1 MKGYVKQEGFTLI
14 ELIVVIVILGILAV
28 TAAPKFIDLQGD
40 ARASALQGLAGA
52 MKGAATLVH
61 GKALVANKVS
71 SSGNQYVCI
80 GSTSQSSCNKNS
92 KDAVRVKC
100 GFPDATEDG
109 ILRALDGTFSTDGNS
124 DWTFKYKEWG
134 TSGPSS
140 GPTQILVSVK
150 GMTIPNAYQSNVS
163 DTYTN
168 QCYVFYNTPCYKDNN
183 SQYNGNLDGI
193 QIKVF
198 TDGC

>member
-71 SSGNQYVCI
+71 SSGDQFVCI
-80 GSTSQSSCNKNS
+80 GSTSQSSCSPSS

-109 ILRALDGTFSTDGNS
+109 ILRALDGTFSEDGNS
-124 DWTFKYKEWG
+124 DWTYKVKKWG
-134 TSGPSS
+134 DKPTD
-140 GPTQILVSVK
+140 PTQILVSVK
-150 GMTIPNAYQSNVS
+150 GMTIPNAYQTEYPE
-163 DTYTN
+163 TYTN
-168 QCYVFYNTPCYKDNN
+168 QCYVFYNTPCYKATD
-183 SQYNGNLDGI
+183 SQHNGNLGGI

>member
-71 SSGNQYVCI
+71 SSGDQFVCI
-80 GSTSQSSCNKNS
+80 GSTSQSSCNENS

-124 DWTFKYKEWG
+124 DWTFKFKPWE
-134 TSGPSS
+134 SGA
-140 GPTQILVSVK
+140 TQILVSVK
-150 GMTIPNAYQSNVS
+150 GMTFPDAYQTEKPETFCGMVM
-163 DTYTN
+163 
-168 QCYVFYNTPCYKDNN
+168 
-183 SQYNGNLDGI
+183 L
-193 QIKVF
+193 
-198 TDGC
+198 

>member
-80 GSTSQSSCNKNS
+80 GSTSQSSCNQSS
-92 KDAVRVKC
+92 KDAVQVKC

-109 ILRALDGTFSTDGNS
+109 ILRALDGTFSKDGNS
-124 DWTFKYKEWG
+124 DWTYKFVTWP
-134 TSGPSS
+134 SGA
-140 GPTQILVSVK
+140 TQILVSVK
-150 GMTIPNAYQSNVS
+150 GMTFPDAYQTEKPE
-163 DTYTN
+163 TYTN
-168 QCYVFYNTPCYKDNN
+168 QCYVFYNTPCYEATDP
-183 SQYNGNLDGI
+183 QHNGNLGGT

>member
-80 GSTSQSSCNKNS
+80 GSTSQSSCNQSS
-92 KDAVRVKC
+92 KDAVQVKC

-109 ILRALDGTFSTDGNS
+109 ILRALDGTFSKDGNS
-124 DWTFKYKEWG
+124 DWTYKFKKWD
-134 TSGPSS
+134 SGA
-140 GPTQILVSVK
+140 TQILVSVK
-150 GMTIPNAYQSNVS
+150 GMTFPDAYQSNVS

-168 QCYVFYNTPCYKDNN
+168 QCYVFYNTPCYEATD
-183 SQYNGNLDGI
+183 SQHNGNLGGI

>member
-80 GSTSQSSCNKNS
+80 GSTSQSSCNQSS
-92 KDAVRVKC
+92 KDAVQVKC

-109 ILRALDGTFSTDGNS
+109 ILRALDGTFSTDGTS
-124 DWTFKYKEWG
+124 DWTYKFKDWE
-134 TSGPSS
+134 SGA
-140 GPTQILVSVK
+140 TQILVSVK
-150 GMTIPNAYQSNVS
+150 GMTFPDAYQTEKPE
-163 DTYTN
+163 TYTN
-168 QCYVFYNTPCYKDNN
+168 QCYVFYNTPCYEATD
-183 SQYNGNLDGI
+183 SQHNGNLGGI

>member
-71 SSGNQYVCI
+71 SSGDQFVCI
-80 GSTSQSSCNKNS
+80 GSTSQSSCNENS

-100 GFPDATEDG
+100 GFPDATKDG
-109 ILRALDGTFSTDGNS
+109 ILRALDGTFSEDGNS
-124 DWTFKYKEWG
+124 DWTYKFKQWK
-134 TSGPSS
+134 SGA
-140 GPTQILVSVK
+140 TQILVSVK
-150 GMTIPNAYQSNVS
+150 GMTIPDAYQTEKPE
-163 DTYTN
+163 TYTN
-168 QCYVFYNTPCYKDNN
+168 QCYVFYNTPCYEATN
-183 SQYNGNLDGI
+183 SLHNGNLGGT

>member
-71 SSGNQYVCI
+71 SSGDQFVCI
-80 GSTSQSSCNKNS
+80 GSTSQSSCSETS
-92 KDAVRVKC
+92 KDAVQVKC

-109 ILRALDGTFSTDGNS
+109 ILRALDGTFSKDGNS
-124 DWTFKYKEWG
+124 DWTYKFVTWP
-134 TSGPSS
+134 SGA
-140 GPTQILVSVK
+140 TQILVSVK
-150 GMTIPNAYQSNVS
+150 GMTFPDAYQSNVS

-168 QCYVFYNTPCYKDNN
+168 QCYVFYNTPCYEATD
-183 SQYNGNLDGI
+183 SQHNGNLGGI

>member
-71 SSGNQYVCI
+71 SSGDQFVCI
-80 GSTSQSSCNKNS
+80 CSTSQSSCNENS

-124 DWTFKYKEWG
+124 DWTFKFKPWE
-134 TSGPSS
+134 SGA
-140 GPTQILVSVK
+140 TQILVSVK
-150 GMTIPNAYQSNVS
+150 GMTFPDAYQTEKPE
-163 DTYTN
+163 TYTN
-168 QCYVFYNTPCYKDNN
+168 QCYVFYNTPCYKATD
-183 SQYNGNLDGI
+183 SQHNGNLGGI

>member
-71 SSGNQYVCI
+71 LSGDQYVCI
-80 GSTSQSSCNKNS
+80 GSTSQSSCSPSS

-124 DWTFKYKEWG
+124 DWTYKVKKWG
-134 TSGPSS
+134 DNPTD
-140 GPTQILVSVK
+140 PTQILVSVK
-150 GMTIPNAYQSNVS
+150 GMTIPNAYQTGKPE
-163 DTYTN
+163 TYTN
-168 QCYVFYNTPCYKDNN
+168 QCYVFYNTPCYEATDP
-183 SQYNGNLDGI
+183 QHNGNLGGT

>member
-71 SSGNQYVCI
+71 SSGDQFVCI
-80 GSTSQSSCNKNS
+80 GSTSQSSCNENS

-109 ILRALDGTFSTDGNS
+109 ILRALDGTFSKDGNS
-124 DWTFKYKEWG
+124 DWTYKFVTWP
-134 TSGPSS
+134 SGA
-140 GPTQILVSVK
+140 TQILVSVK
-150 GMTIPNAYQSNVS
+150 GMTFPDAYQTEKPE
-163 DTYTN
+163 TYTN
-168 QCYVFYNTPCYKDNN
+168 QCYVFYNTPCYKATD
-183 SQYNGNLDGI
+183 SQHNGNLGGI

>member
-71 SSGNQYVCI
+71 SSGDQYVCI
-80 GSTSQSSCNKNS
+80 GSTSQSSCNQSS
-92 KDAVRVKC
+92 KDAVQVKC

-124 DWTFKYKEWG
+124 DWTFKFKPWE
-134 TSGPSS
+134 SGA
-140 GPTQILVSVK
+140 TQILVSVK
-150 GMTIPNAYQSNVS
+150 GMTFPDAYQTEKPE
-163 DTYTN
+163 TYTN
-168 QCYVFYNTPCYKDNN
+168 QCYVFYNTPCYKATD
-183 SQYNGNLDGI
+183 SQHNGNLGGI

>member
-28 TAAPKFIDLQGD
+28 TAAPKFVDLQGD
-40 ARASALQGLAGA
+40 ARASTLQGLAGA

-71 SSGNQYVCI
+71 SSGDQFVCI
-80 GSTSQSSCNKNS
+80 GSTSQSSCNENS

-124 DWTFKYKEWG
+124 DWTYKFKKWE
-134 TSGPSS
+134 SGA
-140 GPTQILVSVK
+140 TQILVSVK
-150 GMTIPNAYQSNVS
+150 GMTFPDAYQTEKPE
-163 DTYTN
+163 TYTN
-168 QCYVFYNTPCYKDNN
+168 QCYVFYNTPCYKATN
-183 SQYNGNLDGI
+183 SMHNGNLGGI

>member
-80 GSTSQSSCNKNS
+80 GSTSQSSCSETS
-92 KDAVRVKC
+92 KDVVRVKC
-100 GFPDATEDG
+100 GFPDATKDG
-109 ILRALDGTFSTDGNS
+109 ILRALDGTFSEDGNS
-124 DWTFKYKEWG
+124 DWTYKFKKWE
-134 TSGPSS
+134 SGA
-140 GPTQILVSVK
+140 TQILVSVK
-150 GMTIPNAYQSNVS
+150 GMTFPDAYQS
-163 DTYTN
+163 DEPKTYTN
-168 QCYVFYNTPCYKDNN
+168 QCYVFYNTPCYEDNN
-183 SQYNGNLDGI
+183 MQYNGNLGGI

>member
-80 GSTSQSSCNKNS
+80 GSTSQSSCNQSS
-92 KDAVRVKC
+92 KDAVQVKC

-124 DWTFKYKEWG
+124 DWTYKVKKWG
-134 TSGPSS
+134 KKPTD
-140 GPTQILVSVK
+140 PTQILVSVK
-150 GMTIPNAYQSNVS
+150 GMTFPDAYQSNVS

-168 QCYVFYNTPCYKDNN
+168 QCYVFYNTPCYEATD
-183 SQYNGNLDGI
+183 SQHNGNLGGI

>member
-71 SSGNQYVCI
+71 SSGDQFVCI
-80 GSTSQSSCNKNS
+80 GSTSQSSCNENS

-109 ILRALDGTFSTDGNS
+109 ILRALDGTFSEDGNS
-124 DWTFKYKEWG
+124 DWTYKFVTWP
-134 TSGPSS
+134 SGA
-140 GPTQILVSVK
+140 TQILVSVK
-150 GMTIPNAYQSNVS
+150 GMTFPDAYQSNERG
-163 DTYTN
+163 TYEN
-168 QCYVFYNTPCYKDNN
+168 QCYVFYNTPCYEATDP
-183 SQYNGNLDGI
+183 QHNGNLGGT

>member
-71 SSGNQYVCI
+71 SSGDQFVCI
-80 GSTSQSSCNKNS
+80 GSTSQSSCNENS

-109 ILRALDGTFSTDGNS
+109 ILRALDGTFSKDGNS
-124 DWTFKYKEWG
+124 DWTFKFKPWE
-134 TSGPSS
+134 SGA
-140 GPTQILVSVK
+140 TQILVSVK
-150 GMTIPNAYQSNVS
+150 GMTFPDAYQTEKPE
-163 DTYTN
+163 TYTN
-168 QCYVFYNTPCYKDNN
+168 QCYVFYNTPCYKATD
-183 SQYNGNLDGI
+183 SQHNGNLGGI

>member
-71 SSGNQYVCI
+71 SSGDQFVCI
-80 GSTSQSSCNKNS
+80 GSTSQSSCSETS

-124 DWTFKYKEWG
+124 DWTFKFKTWE
-134 TSGPSS
+134 SGA
-140 GPTQILVSVK
+140 TQILVSVK
-150 GMTIPNAYQSNVS
+150 GMTFPDAYQTKKPE
-163 DTYTN
+163 TYTN
-168 QCYVFYNTPCYKDNN
+168 QCYVFYNTPCYEATD
-183 SQYNGNLDGI
+183 SQHNGNLGGI

>member
-71 SSGNQYVCI
+71 SSGDQFVCI
-80 GSTSQSSCNKNS
+80 GSTSQSSCSPSS

-109 ILRALDGTFSTDGNS
+109 ILRALDGTFSEDGNS
-124 DWTFKYKEWG
+124 DWTYKVKKWG
-134 TSGPSS
+134 DNPTD
-140 GPTQILVSVK
+140 PTQILVSVK
-150 GMTIPNAYQSNVS
+150 GMTFPDAYQSNVS

-168 QCYVFYNTPCYKDNN
+168 QCYVFYNTPCYEATD
-183 SQYNGNLDGI
+183 SQHNGNLGGI

>member
-1 MKGYVKQEGFTLI
+1 VKGYVKQEGFTLI

-71 SSGNQYVCI
+71 SEAQYVCI
-80 GSTSQSSCNKNS
+80 GSTSQSSCNQSS
-92 KDAVRVKC
+92 KDAVQVKC
-100 GFPDATEDG
+100 GFPDATKDG
-109 ILRALDGTFSTDGNS
+109 ILRALDGTFSEDGNS
-124 DWTFKYKEWG
+124 DWTYKFVTWP
-134 TSGPSS
+134 SGA
-140 GPTQILVSVK
+140 TQILVSVK
-150 GMTIPNAYQSNVS
+150 GVTFPDAYQTEYPE
-163 DTYTN
+163 TYTN
-168 QCYVFYNTPCYKDNN
+168 QCYVFYNTPCYKDTN
-183 SQYNGNLDGI
+183 SMHNGNLGGT

>member
-1 MKGYVKQEGFTLI
+1 MKGNVKQEGFTLI

-71 SSGNQYVCI
+71 SGAQYVCI

-124 DWTFKYKEWG
+124 DWTYKVKKWG
-134 TSGPSS
+134 DDPKD
-140 GPTQILVSVK
+140 PTQILVSVK
-150 GMTIPNAYQSNVS
+150 GMTIPNAYQTEYPE
-163 DTYTN
+163 TYTN

-183 SQYNGNLDGI
+183 SAYNGNLGGI

>member
-1 MKGYVKQEGFTLI
+1 MKEYVKQEGFTLI

-28 TAAPKFIDLQGD
+28 TAAPKFIDLQSD

-71 SSGNQYVCI
+71 SSGDQFVCI
-80 GSTSQSSCNKNS
+80 GSTSQSSCSETS

-109 ILRALDGTFSTDGNS
+109 ILRALDGTFSNDGNS
-124 DWTFKYKEWG
+124 DWTYKFVTWP
-134 TSGPSS
+134 SGA
-140 GPTQILVSVK
+140 TQILVSVK
-150 GMTIPNAYQSNVS
+150 GMTPPDAYQTEDS

-183 SQYNGNLDGI
+183 SQYNGNLGGI

>member
-71 SSGNQYVCI
+71 SSGDQFVCI
-80 GSTSQSSCNKNS
+80 GSTSQSSCNENS

-124 DWTFKYKEWG
+124 DWTFKFKPWE
-134 TSGPSS
+134 SGA
-140 GPTQILVSVK
+140 TQILVSVK
-150 GMTIPNAYQSNVS
+150 GMTPPDAYQSNVS
-163 DTYTN
+163 ATYTN

-183 SQYNGNLDGI
+183 SQYNGNLGGI

>member
-71 SSGNQYVCI
+71 SEAQYVCI
-80 GSTSQSSCNKNS
+80 GSTSQSSCSPSS

-109 ILRALDGTFSTDGNS
+109 ILRALDGTFSEDGNS
-124 DWTFKYKEWG
+124 DWTYKVKKWG
-134 TSGPSS
+134 DKPTD
-140 GPTQILVSVK
+140 PTQILVSVK
-150 GMTIPNAYQSNVS
+150 GMTIPNAYQSNERG
-163 DTYTN
+163 TYEN
-168 QCYVFYNTPCYKDNN
+168 QCYVFYNTPCYKATD
-183 SQYNGNLDGI
+183 SQHNGNLGGI

>member
-71 SSGNQYVCI
+71 SSGDQYVCI
-80 GSTSQSSCNKNS
+80 GSTSQSSCNQSS
-92 KDAVRVKC
+92 KDAVQVKC

-109 ILRALDGTFSTDGNS
+109 ILRALDGTFSKDGNS
-124 DWTFKYKEWG
+124 DWTYKFVTWP
-134 TSGPSS
+134 SGA
-140 GPTQILVSVK
+140 TQILVSVK
-150 GMTIPNAYQSNVS
+150 GMTFPDAYQTEKPE
-163 DTYTN
+163 TYTN
-168 QCYVFYNTPCYKDNN
+168 QCYVFYNTPCYEATDP
-183 SQYNGNLDGI
+183 QHNGNLGGI

>member
-80 GSTSQSSCNKNS
+80 GSTSQSSCSPSS

-100 GFPDATEDG
+100 GFPDATKDG
-109 ILRALDGTFSTDGNS
+109 ILRALDGTFSTDCNS
-124 DWTFKYKEWG
+124 DWTYKFKQW
-134 TSGPSS
+134 PSS
-140 GPTQILVSVK
+140 GATQILVSVK
-150 GMTIPNAYQSNVS
+150 GMTFPDAYQSNVS

-168 QCYVFYNTPCYKDNN
+168 QCYVFYNTPCYKATD
-183 SQYNGNLDGI
+183 SQHNGNLGGI

>member
-71 SSGNQYVCI
+71 SSGDQYVCI
-80 GSTSQSSCNKNS
+80 GSTSQSSCNQSS
-92 KDAVRVKC
+92 KDAVQVKC

-109 ILRALDGTFSTDGNS
+109 ILRALDGTFSKDGNS
-124 DWTFKYKEWG
+124 DWTYKFVTWP
-134 TSGPSS
+134 SGA
-140 GPTQILVSVK
+140 TQILVSVK
-150 GMTIPNAYQSNVS
+150 GMTFPDAYQTEKPE
-163 DTYTN
+163 TYTN
-168 QCYVFYNTPCYKDNN
+168 QCYVFYNTPCYEATD
-183 SQYNGNLDGI
+183 SQHNGNLGGI

>member
-71 SSGNQYVCI
+71 SEAQYVCI

-124 DWTFKYKEWG
+124 DWTYKVKKWG
-134 TSGPSS
+134 DNPTD
-140 GPTQILVSVK
+140 PTQILVSVK
-150 GMTIPNAYQSNVS
+150 GMTIPVAYQSNVRG
-163 DTYTN
+163 TYEN
-168 QCYVFYNTPCYKDNN
+168 QCYVFYNTPCYEATD
-183 SQYNGNLDGI
+183 SQHNGNLGGI

>member
-1 MKGYVKQEGFTLI
+1 MKENVKQEGFTLI

-71 SSGNQYVCI
+71 SSGDQYVCI
-80 GSTSQSSCNKNS
+80 GSTSQSSCNQSS
-92 KDAVRVKC
+92 KDAVQVKC

-109 ILRALDGTFSTDGNS
+109 ILRALDGTFSKDGNS
-124 DWTFKYKEWG
+124 DWTYKFVTWP
-134 TSGPSS
+134 SGA
-140 GPTQILVSVK
+140 TQILVSVK
-150 GMTIPNAYQSNVS
+150 GMTFPDAYQSNVS

-168 QCYVFYNTPCYKDNN
+168 QCYVFYNTPCYEATD
-183 SQYNGNLDGI
+183 SQHNGNLGGI

>member
-1 MKGYVKQEGFTLI
+1 MKEYVKQEGFTLI

-80 GSTSQSSCNKNS
+80 GSTSQSSCNESS

-109 ILRALDGTFSTDGNS
+109 ILRALDGTFSKDGNS
-124 DWTFKYKEWG
+124 DWTYKFVTWP
-134 TSGPSS
+134 SGA
-140 GPTQILVSVK
+140 TQILVSVK
-150 GMTIPNAYQSNVS
+150 GMTFPDAYQSNVS

-168 QCYVFYNTPCYKDNN
+168 QCYVFYNTPCYEATD
-183 SQYNGNLDGI
+183 SQHNGNLGGI

>member
-1 MKGYVKQEGFTLI
+1 MKEYVKQEGFTLI

-80 GSTSQSSCNKNS
+80 GSTSQSSCNQSS
-92 KDAVRVKC
+92 KDAVQVKC

-109 ILRALDGTFSTDGNS
+109 ILRALDGTFSKDGNS
-124 DWTFKYKEWG
+124 DWTYKFVTWP
-134 TSGPSS
+134 SGA
-140 GPTQILVSVK
+140 TQILVSVK
-150 GMTIPNAYQSNVS
+150 GMTFPDAYQSNVS

-168 QCYVFYNTPCYKDNN
+168 QCYVFYNTPCYEATD
-183 SQYNGNLDGI
+183 SQHNGNLGGI

>member
-71 SSGNQYVCI
+71 SSGDQFVCI
-80 GSTSQSSCNKNS
+80 GSTSQSSCSETS

-109 ILRALDGTFSTDGNS
+109 ILRALDGTFSKDGNS
-124 DWTFKYKEWG
+124 DWTYKFKKWD
-134 TSGPSS
+134 SGA
-140 GPTQILVSVK
+140 TQILVSVK
-150 GMTIPNAYQSNVS
+150 GMTFPDAYQS
-163 DTYTN
+163 DEPKTYTN
-168 QCYVFYNTPCYKDNN
+168 QCYVFYNTPCYEDNN
-183 SQYNGNLDGI
+183 TQYNGNLGGI

>member
-71 SSGNQYVCI
+71 SSGDQYVCI
-80 GSTSQSSCNKNS
+80 GSTSQSSCNENS
-92 KDAVRVKC
+92 KDAVRVRC

-124 DWTFKYKEWG
+124 DWTFKFKPWE
-134 TSGPSS
+134 SGA
-140 GPTQILVSVK
+140 TQILVSVK
-150 GMTIPNAYQSNVS
+150 GMTFPDAYQTEKPE
-163 DTYTN
+163 TYTN
-168 QCYVFYNTPCYKDNN
+168 QCYVFYNTPCYKATD
-183 SQYNGNLDGI
+183 SQHNGNLGGI

>member
-40 ARASALQGLAGA
+40 ARASTLQGLAGA

-71 SSGNQYVCI
+71 SEAQYVCI
-80 GSTSQSSCNKNS
+80 GSTSQSSCSQSS

-124 DWTFKYKEWG
+124 DWTYKVKKW
-134 TSGPSS
+134 PSS
-140 GPTQILVSVK
+140 GATPGPTQILVSVK
-150 GMTIPNAYQSNVS
+150 GMTIPDAYQTEKPE
-163 DTYTN
+163 TYTN
-168 QCYVFYNTPCYKDNN
+168 QCYVFYNTPCYEATN
-183 SQYNGNLDGI
+183 SMHNGNLGGT

>member
-71 SSGNQYVCI
+71 SSGDQFVCI
-80 GSTSQSSCNKNS
+80 GSTSQSSCSETS

-124 DWTFKYKEWG
+124 DWTFKFKPWE
-134 TSGPSS
+134 SGA
-140 GPTQILVSVK
+140 TQILVSVK
-150 GMTIPNAYQSNVS
+150 GMTFPDAYQSNVS

-168 QCYVFYNTPCYKDNN
+168 QCYVFYNTPCYEATDP
-183 SQYNGNLDGI
+183 QHNGNLGGT

>member
-71 SSGNQYVCI
+71 SSGDQYVCI

-92 KDAVRVKC
+92 KDAVQVKC

-124 DWTFKYKEWG
+124 DWTYKFKKWEK
-134 TSGPSS
+134 SGA
-140 GPTQILVSVK
+140 TQILVSVK
-150 GMTIPNAYQSNVS
+150 GMTIPNAYQSNERG
-163 DTYTN
+163 TYEN
-168 QCYVFYNTPCYKDNN
+168 QCYVFYNTPCYKATD
-183 SQYNGNLDGI
+183 SQHNGNLGGI

>member
-71 SSGNQYVCI
+71 SSGDQYVCI
-80 GSTSQSSCNKNS
+80 GSTSQSSCNESS

-124 DWTFKYKEWG
+124 DWTYKVKEW
-134 TSGPSS
+134 PSS
-140 GPTQILVSVK
+140 GATPGPTQILVSVK
-150 GMTIPNAYQSNVS
+150 GMTFPDAYQSNVS

-168 QCYVFYNTPCYKDNN
+168 QCYVFYNTPCYEATD
-183 SQYNGNLDGI
+183 SQHNGNLGGI